1 MKPKSR
7 FILQTQE
14 PVRPGTSI
22 KVVGIGG
29 GGSNAV
35 DHMATDTIDGV
46 EFYVANTDAQA
57 LSKAQTR
64 NKIQF
69 GTRTTQGLGSGFD
82 PQKGRAAAIEDKEQL
97 MEFIGDAELLFI
109 TAGMGGGT
117 GTGAAPVIA
126 QAIKEINPKALV
138 IAVVTTP
145 FTFEG
150 ARRIEFAEAGLKE
163 LSACVDSL
171 ISIPNDEI
179 LTNDVPLNEAYSAAN
194 DVLLNAVRGIA
205 DVILKVGFINV
216 DFADVQA
223 VMSGSGKTMLSQARA
238 SGEGRARAAAEG
250 ALTNPLLKDFR
261 VADAKG
267 LLVNVTASPTISSNE
282 FKQIGEVINKVASSA
297 TSIIPGLL
305 FDEQLGNEICV
316 TIIASG
322 LDVASASK
330 NGVAEQPDEEPIS
343 LEPPAPPAAAEPQPN
358 EDEIFSDVNGSP
370 NGTSYDNSG
379 NGLHLNGLFVK
390 ENSDEPEVEHIP
402 SILRRRGQAMT
413 EVHRYEQAEL

>member
-1 MKPKSR
+1 MDTNSR
-7 FILQTQE
+7 FVLQTQE

-35 DHMATDTIDGV
+35 DHMAAENIDGV

-57 LSKAQTR
+57 LAKAQTR

-69 GTRTTQGLGSGFD
+69 GSRTTQGLGSGFD
-82 PQKGRAAAIEDKEQL
+82 PQKGRAAAIEDKEKL

-117 GTGAAPVIA
+117 GTGAAPVLA

-138 IAVVTTP
+138 VAVVTTP
-145 FTFEG
+145 FSFEG
-150 ARRIEFAEAGLKE
+150 ARRIEFAEDGLKE
-163 LSACVDSL
+163 LRTCVDSL

-179 LTNDVPLNEAYSAAN
+179 LTNDVPLNEAYSVAN

-238 SGEGRARAAAEG
+238 SGEGRARAAAER
-250 ALTNPLLKDFR
+250 ALTNPLLKDFS

-282 FKQIGEVINKVASSA
+282 FKEIGEVINKVASSA

-305 FDEQLGNEICV
+305 FDEQLGDEICV

-322 LDVASASK
+322 LDVASVSN
-330 NGVAEQPDEEPIS
+330 NGYAEQHIEEPIPI
-343 LEPPAPPAAAEPQPN
+343 EEIPAPTPPASPQQN
-358 EDEIFSDVNGSP
+358 EVEHSDINGSP
-370 NGTSYDNSG
+370 SSTSYENDA
-379 NGLHLNGLFVK
+379 NGLQFDGLLVK
-390 ENSDEPEVEHIP
+390 DISDEPEVEHIP
-402 SILRRRGQAMT
+402 SILRRRGQTMT
-413 EVHRYEQAEL
+413 DLHRHEPAEL